1 MLPKIKGV
9 KKELPKAKITFD
21 KFHIIK
27 IINKAVDKVRKAEVK
42 ENEILKG
49 TKYIFLKNNGN
60 LTETQKLILKDYLKN
75 GIFGRHTL
83 V

>member
-1 MLPKIKGV
+1 MSPAFIKGV

-27 IINKAVDKVRKAEVK
+27 IINKAVDKVRKAEVR

-60 LTETQKLILKDYLKN
+60 LIEVQKLILKKE
-75 GIFGRHTL
+75 
-83 V
+83 